1 MLTNSFISYN
11 IDFSLKTS
19 YNKAILNII
28 MNTFDVI
35 IPVVQRFPAIRLAF
49 LGMLLLRLEENNPD
63 RLGEKPQKT
72 KTTHKKSKKN
82 FKNKPKKQS
91 SRRSLQNKNPLFRNF
106 FKGVLNLVIAIS
118 FGGLLFWQGPKLLFT
133 IFPNLGTISSQE
145 LTNSVKTAQAEELQ
159 GDFSLNL
166 NLLDEEVTHRKI
178 LPSKKSY
185 KPPYNPDLPDGD
197 WLIIPRI
204 GVRSQLQQTEN
215 YEDALSTGI
224 WWAPDF
230 GKPGDRSKPMILAG
244 HRYGFDWWWEDDYWK
259 YHSFYLLPDL
269 EPGDRIEVIADHR
282 KWVYEVY
289 AGEEGSQINDYQA
302 DLILYTCKHLDSPV
316 RIFRYAKLVE
326 ISEESAL
333 GVLSK

>member
-1 MLTNSFISYN
+1 
-11 IDFSLKTS
+11 
-19 YNKAILNII
+19 
-28 MNTFDVI
+28 MNTLNTI
-35 IPVVQRFPAIRLAF
+35 NPVFSRFPAIRLAF
-49 LGMLLLRLEENNPD
+49 LGMLLLSLEENKA
-63 RLGEKPQKT
+63 LEKHKKLKNSKKQNSRAKNSKKKLNKFSKKQHYT
-72 KTTHKKSKKN
+72 KTQ
-82 FKNKPKKQS
+82 PI
-91 SRRSLQNKNPLFRNF
+91 LRNF
-106 FKGVLNLVIAIS
+106 FKGVLNLIIAIS
-118 FGGLLFWQGPKLLFT
+118 FGGLLFWQGPKAFFT
-133 IFPNLGTISSQE
+133 IFPEFGS
-145 LTNSVKTAQAEELQ
+145 NSFYVTEETVKTAQAEEIK

-185 KPPYNPDLPDGD
+185 KPPYNPNLPEGD

-204 GVRSQLQQTEN
+204 GVRSSLQQTEN

-230 GKPGDRSKPMILAG
+230 GKPGDRSKPMIVAG

-269 EPGDRIEVIADHR
+269 EPGDRVEVIADHR